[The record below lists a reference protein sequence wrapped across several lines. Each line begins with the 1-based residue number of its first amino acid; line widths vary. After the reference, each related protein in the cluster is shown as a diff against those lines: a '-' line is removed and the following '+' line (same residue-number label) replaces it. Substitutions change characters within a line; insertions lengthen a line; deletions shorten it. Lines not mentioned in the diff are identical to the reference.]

1 VLGGKADHITLNGID
16 RWIGGVHLLGHRC
29 VGDGTS
35 ASGGSFL
42 NANKLQTEFFRF
54 STPSKWP
61 LILLVYRGKSQTKSE
76 QSG

>member
-1 VLGGKADHITLNGID
+1 VLGGEADHITLNRFD
-16 RWIGGVHLLGHRC
+16 RWIGGVHLLRHR
-29 VGDGTS
+29 VRWRWDERIRET
-35 ASGGSFL
+35 FL

-61 LILLVYRGKSQTKSE
+61 LILLVDRGKSQTKSE